1 MSTEFW
7 QYRLD
12 TCWKDERGYHD
23 ELLCIGERIKKGTFR
38 PCLEEAIPF
47 SSAVGALREAL
58 GLPYS
63 VDLYAAGHIC
73 NPKCSPPGVEYI
85 TLAPSDVAT
94 GGVKPPAPL
103 TVKALRG
110 VKGRIFVEI
119 SSDEVR
125 KALEK
130 IGSPFE
136 ITMGAM
142 KSTGFGR
149 CRLTRV
155 FEDVPLVVEPGRLRT
170 RIPERHKE
178 HFGITD
184 NVSKPIYGY
193 LFDTSDEAKRND
205 GTGTYVK
212 SLFEGSIIEGYS
224 FLLGGE
230 DAS

>member
-1 MSTEFW
+1 MSMEFW
-7 QYRLD
+7 QYKLD
-12 TCWKDERGYHD
+12 TCWEDERGYHD

-63 VDLYAAGHIC
+63 VELYAVGYIS

-85 TLAPSDVAT
+85 VLAPSDVAT
-94 GGVKPPAPL
+94 GGVKSPAPL
-103 TVKALRG
+103 TVQALRG
-110 VKGRIFVEI
+110 VKGRVFIEI

-125 KALEK
+125 KALEEAK
-130 IGSPFE
+130 PSFL

-142 KSTGFGR
+142 KSAGFGR

-155 FEDVPLVVEPGRLRT
+155 TEDLPLIVTEGRLRT
-170 RIPERHKE
+170 RIPEKHQK

-184 NVSKPIYGY
+184 KISKPRYGY
-193 LFDTSDEAKRND
+193 LFDTSDEAKRIEA
-205 GTGTYVK
+205 TGKYVK
-212 SLFEGSIIEGYS
+212 SLCEGSIVEGYS
-224 FLLGGE
+224 FLLGGG
-230 DAS
+230 DAE